1 MSEKIRALIV
11 DDEALSRQGLLIRLR
26 NAPDIEVIGEAA
38 NGQEAL
44 EAIREHQPDLVFLD
58 IEMPGL
64 SGLDLVSRLPTET
77 MPMIVFVTA
86 YDRYAIQAFEARA
99 IDYLLKP
106 VDQDRFADALEHI
119 REQLGQRQ
127 AAGQRDRLVQL
138 MADLRGSG
146 DWPGEA
152 LDAALDGM
160 PNDNGATILPI
171 RQGRDIVR
179 LAVRDIEWIDA
190 AGDYM
195 CIHAA
200 GETYILRGTMKSLE
214 DRLDPTLFQRV
225 HRSTIVNLERV
236 TRLRPHANGEYFLV
250 LDGGHEIKLSRTYR
264 DKIEHFLKGGRASR
278 GHAGSGPS
286 RA

>member
-1 MSEKIRALIV
+1 VSGKIRALIV
-11 DDEALSRQGLLIRLR
+11 DDEALSRRGLTLRLQ
-26 NAPDIEVIGEAA
+26 AVTDFEVVGEAC
-38 NGQEAL
+38 NGRTAL

-64 SGLDLVSRLPTET
+64 TGFDVVERLPTES

-86 YDRYAIQAFEARA
+86 FDRYAIQAFEARGV
-99 IDYLLKP
+99 DYLLKP
-106 VDQDRFADALEHI
+106 VDEARLADALEHI

-138 MADLRGSG
+138 LADLKGSEE
-146 DWPGEA
+146 WPG
-152 LDAALDGM
+152 DGAETLVQELAG
-160 PNDNGATILPI
+160 DGRQRALPI
-171 RQGRDIVR
+171 RHGRDIVR
-179 LAVRDIEWIDA
+179 VPEGDIEWVDA

-195 CIHAA
+195 CIHAG

-214 DRLDPTLFQRV
+214 DQLDPRLFQRV

-236 TRLRPHANGEYFLV
+236 TRLRPHINGEFFLV

-264 DKIEHFLKGGRASR
+264 DKVEHFLKGGRIN
-278 GHAGSGPS
+278 
-286 RA
+286 

>member
-1 MSEKIRALIV
+1 MNEKIRALIV

-26 NAPDIEVIGEAA
+26 SAPDVEVIGEAA

-64 SGLDLVSRLPTET
+64 SGLDLVSQLPTET

-106 VDQDRFADALEHI
+106 VDQERFADALEHI
-119 REQLGQRQ
+119 REQLRQRQ

-152 LDAALDGM
+152 LDAVLDGL
-160 PNDNGATILPI
+160 PGADGVAILPI
-171 RQGRDIVR
+171 RQGREIIR

-214 DRLDPTLFQRV
+214 DRLDAALFQRV

-264 DKIEHFLKGGRASR
+264 DKIEHFLKGGRAAR
-278 GHAGSGPS
+278 CE
-286 RA
+286 